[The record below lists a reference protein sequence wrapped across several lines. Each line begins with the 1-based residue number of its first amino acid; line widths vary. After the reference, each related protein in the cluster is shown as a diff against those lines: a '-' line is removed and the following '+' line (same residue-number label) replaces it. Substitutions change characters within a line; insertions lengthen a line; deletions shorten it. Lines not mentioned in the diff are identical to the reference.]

1 MKIILIFLTLIQ
13 FINSQNWFDYLK
25 DNQLIA
31 QKSRISNL
39 NGFELLASVY
49 NITDIDLYDNKIM
62 NITKIKYM
70 INVTKLNLG
79 RNLIINIDAISVLQQ
94 N

>member
-1 MKIILIFLTLIQ
+1 MFFSKINFEPYVKKMTEYMKIILIFLTLIQ

-49 NITDIDLYDNKIM
+49 NIDYRYRSI
-62 NITKIKYM
+62 
-70 INVTKLNLG
+70 
-79 RNLIINIDAISVLQQ
+79 
-94 N
+94 